1 MAFYIKRIPKLKK
14 PQHDVVALIRTD
26 QESVF
31 AKDCPKYEIP
41 TFDWLSEPK
50 TVAIRLDLFMMHY
63 PSIID
68 RFPLF
73 NNFFRSF
80 IYKRLAEE
88 RFKRGCDLL
97 MKGKV
102 VITDRLHAHIICTL
116 LGIPSVVLDNSYG
129 KIRNVLGTWEKN
141 SKLAYQVDSFDGAV
155 ALSASYLQS

>member
-1 MAFYIKRIPKLKK
+1 M
-14 PQHDVVALIRTD
+14 
-26 QESVF
+26 F
-31 AKDCPKYEIP
+31 AKDFPKYEIP
-41 TFDWLSEPK
+41 TFDWLSDPK